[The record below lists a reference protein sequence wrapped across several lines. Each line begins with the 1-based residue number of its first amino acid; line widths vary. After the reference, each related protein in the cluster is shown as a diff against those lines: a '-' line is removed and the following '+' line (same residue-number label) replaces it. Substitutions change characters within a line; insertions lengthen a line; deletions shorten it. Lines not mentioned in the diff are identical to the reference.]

1 MMKQPNLSDLH
12 MDHVG
17 TRKIR
22 AAAKKGFV
30 KITINIDRDSLALL
44 RVMAEETGVP
54 YQRLLN
60 TLLKEGLRGRETIQ
74 SRVARLEH
82 ELKKV
87 KRSLAA

>member
-1 MMKQPNLSDLH
+1 MKQPNLSDLR
-12 MDHVG
+12 MDRAG
-17 TRKIR
+17 TRRIR
-22 AAAKKGFV
+22 AATKKGFV

-44 RVMAEETGVP
+44 RAMAEETGVP

-60 TLLKEGLRGRETIQ
+60 TLLKEGLKGRETIQ
-74 SRVARLEH
+74 SRVDRLEY